1 MPKHIQHID
10 KVSLFLIFE
19 QLDQFLDFEQK
30 SSWLFLTSCKFFD
43 KYMICLQD
51 LPQETS
57 ILDLRRA
64 KQQAEAAVLFS
75 ESNVTKRRN
84 EQRKIKKNISVK
96 QKQQNLLDIDETANS
111 ESYSL
116 PNTQFV
122 ENSLSDRSD
131 NDLSNKLVDI
141 YGGKSGSKNEN
152 NSSKNTLFEKGDHT
166 NLSHSRNTEEVS
178 LLVNENDDDLFDG
191 MNLSIDDIPSNQLV
205 SSLNL
210 QQVRITHQIVLVFI
224 VSSDTICIS
233 AAQLTKIF
241 VIFRKN
247 QGEGVGSGG
256 KKT

>member
-1 MPKHIQHID
+1 M
-10 KVSLFLIFE
+10 
-19 QLDQFLDFEQK
+19 
-30 SSWLFLTSCKFFD
+30 
-43 KYMICLQD
+43 
-51 LPQETS
+51 PQETS

-116 PNTQFV
+116 PNTQLV

-141 YGGKSGSKNEN
+141 YGDKSGSKNEN

-210 QQVRITHQIVLVFI
+210 QQVRITH
-224 VSSDTICIS
+224 
-233 AAQLTKIF
+233 
-241 VIFRKN
+241 
-247 QGEGVGSGG
+247 
-256 KKT
+256 

>member
-19 QLDQFLDFEQK
+19 RLDQFLDFEQK
-30 SSWLFLTSCKFFD
+30 SSRLFLTSCKFFD
-43 KYMICLQD
+43 KYMICLQN
-51 LPQETS
+51 LPQEIS

-75 ESNVTKRRN
+75 ESNVTKKRN
-84 EQRKIKKNISVK
+84 EQRKIKKNISV
-96 QKQQNLLDIDETANS
+96 KQQNLLDIDETANS

-116 PNTQFV
+116 PNIQSV

-141 YGGKSGSKNEN
+141 YGDKSGSKNEN
-152 NSSKNTLFEKGDHT
+152 DSSKNTLFEKGDHT
-166 NLSHSRNTEEVS
+166 NLSQSRNTEEVS

-191 MNLSIDDIPSNQLV
+191 MNLSIDDIPSNQLL

-210 QQVRITHQIVLVFI
+210 QQVRITHQIGLVFI